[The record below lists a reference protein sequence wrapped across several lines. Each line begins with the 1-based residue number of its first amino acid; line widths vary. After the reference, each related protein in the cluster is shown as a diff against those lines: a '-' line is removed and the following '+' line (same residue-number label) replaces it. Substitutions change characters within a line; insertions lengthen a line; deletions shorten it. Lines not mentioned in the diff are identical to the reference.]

1 MVSAGPRG
9 RPARA
14 PDYPGGVKEFVVYTL
29 ARVGLFAATFAII
42 LGIWAAVTGTL
53 AVLWA
58 VVLAAV
64 VSAVA
69 SYYLLRGPRE
79 KFAAR
84 VEQRAS
90 RITQKIEE
98 SRSKEDVD

>member
-1 MVSAGPRG
+1 
-9 RPARA
+9 
-14 PDYPGGVKEFVVYTL
+14 VKEFVVYTL
-29 ARVGLFAATFAII
+29 ARVGLFAASFAVI
-42 LGIWAAVTGTL
+42 LGVWAAVTGQVN
-53 AVLWA
+53 VLWA

-84 VEQRAS
+84 VESRAARMS
-90 RITQKIEE
+90 QKIEE
-98 SRSKEDVD
+98 ARAKEDVD

>member
-1 MVSAGPRG
+1 
-9 RPARA
+9 
-14 PDYPGGVKEFVVYTL
+14 VKEFVVYTL
-29 ARVGLFAATFAII
+29 ARIGLFAASFAII

-79 KFAAR
+79 RFAAR
-84 VEQRAS
+84 VEDRAARMS
-90 RITQKIEE
+90 RKIEE
-98 SRSKEDVD
+98 SRTKEDVD

>member
-1 MVSAGPRG
+1 
-9 RPARA
+9 
-14 PDYPGGVKEFVVYTL
+14 VKEFVVYTL
-29 ARVGLFAATFAII
+29 ARVGLFAASFVII
-42 LGIWAAVTGTL
+42 LGIWAAVTGSL

-84 VEQRAS
+84 VEDRAA
-90 RITQKIEE
+90 RMTRKIEE
-98 SRSKEDVD
+98 ARAKEDVD